1 MTATKRTR
9 TLPAACSIVALA
21 AMMAGCGSTSTT
33 VIGPEPPTLDEVRAA
48 AMAAAAAART
58 ASGRADTA
66 AGGAEAA
73 TMRLA
78 TLQTGGVAKTYATD
92 ARTYADAAMAESR
105 KAGWASDAAAAAADP
120 RAAALALIRAEDART
135 AAGAA
140 AEVAAG
146 KAMRATQAAPKELA
160 IDGTVTSVGATSID
174 TMAGATLVHP
184 VPGGDGAVRTG
195 LIRPLSPMATGA
207 AVTGAAYVA
216 PIADDRSTAADE
228 TRAGTAYRQAVAART
243 FSLGK
248 TLDSADDT
256 ARLMLVTHYAG
267 SRGWRVFAPPPPS
280 VGIEVTSTKA
290 GWLSL
295 DPITGRTSTDAA
307 YAHNTPLTSVGMY
320 LPAGAADGV
329 LVHSDTVA
337 ADARPVEV
345 FSYTDPSDGTKR
357 YATLTATVTTYGRDA
372 GTSWIYTAGAD
383 VTAPAAGGTPVRQ
396 VRVAADVPSAIAY
409 RHLQFGVWA
418 ALGEAARDG
427 GQRIAGPGIGFV
439 QRIGDAMA
447 GADMP
452 TSGTAGYEGNWVAA
466 VRAASPAGAGGLS
479 LAYGPASLT
488 ARFAQGEI
496 TARLTG
502 LATLEGSID
511 AATFSGTRAAV
522 AVGNRHGLASGGTF
536 TGEFRGGF
544 HGAGAAEAGGIFDFT
559 SKGGKAGEFRGAF
572 GAVRRDG

>member
-21 AMMAGCGSTSTT
+21 AVMAGCGSTSTT
-33 VIGPEPPTLDEVRAA
+33 VIGPALPTLDDLRVD

-78 TLQTGGVAKTYATD
+78 TLQTGAMAKTYAMD
-92 ARTYADAAMAESR
+92 ARAYADVAMAESM
-105 KAGWASDAAAAAADP
+105 KAGTASDAAAAASDT
-120 RAAALALIRAEDART
+120 RAATRALVRAEAAEGAAQSAARQ
-135 AAGAA
+135 AAGQA
-140 AEVAAG
+140 
-146 KAMRATQAAPKELA
+146 RQATQAAPMELE
-160 IDGTVTSVGATSID
+160 IDGTVARVGDTSID
-174 TMAGATLVHP
+174 TMAGSTLVHP

-195 LIRPLSPMATGA
+195 LIRPLSPMATGG

-216 PIADDRSTAADE
+216 PTADDLSTAADE

-243 FSLGK
+243 YAIGK

-267 SRGWRVFAPPPPS
+267 SRGWRVFAPPPAS

-307 YAHNTPLTSVGMY
+307 HAHNTPLISVGMY

-329 LVHSDTVA
+329 LSHSDRIA
-337 ADARPVEV
+337 ANARPVEV

-357 YATLTATVTTYGRDA
+357 YATLTAIVTTYGRDA
-372 GTSWIYTAGAD
+372 GTSWIYTSGAD
-383 VTAPAAGGTPVRQ
+383 VTASAAGRTPVRE
-396 VRVAADVPSAIAY
+396 VRVAADVPTAIAY
-409 RHLQFGVWA
+409 RHVHGVWA
-418 ALGEAARDG
+418 RLGEAARDG
-427 GQRIAGPGIGFV
+427 SQTIAGPGIGFV
-439 QRIGDAMA
+439 QRIGDRVTD
-447 GADMP
+447 ADMP
-452 TSGTAGYEGNWVAA
+452 TSGTAGYEGHWVAA
-466 VRAASPAGAGGLS
+466 VRAADSAGTGGLS

-488 ARFAQGEI
+488 ARFAKGEI
-496 TARLTG
+496 TAMLTG
-502 LATLEGSID
+502 LAMLEGGID
-511 AATFSGTRAAV
+511 AGTFSGTRATV
-522 AVGNRHGLASGGTF
+522 ASANRHGLASGGAF
-536 TGEFRGGF
+536 TGAFRGGF

-559 SKGGKAGEFRGAF
+559 SKGRKAGEFRGAF
-572 GAVRRDG
+572 AGVRQDR